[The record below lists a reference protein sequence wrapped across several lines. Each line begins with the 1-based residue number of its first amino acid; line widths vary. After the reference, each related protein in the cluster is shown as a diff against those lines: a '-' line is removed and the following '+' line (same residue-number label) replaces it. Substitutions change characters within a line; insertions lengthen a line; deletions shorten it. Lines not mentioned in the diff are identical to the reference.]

1 MQIGANMKQ
10 IYLDRNQCEQF
21 EVSYFESHSTSLRAD
36 IILSSKQH
44 GYDVEHTSFLG
55 KYGTKP
61 VLLERSR
68 DDAPG
73 WYTIMSIL
81 KDVI

>member
-1 MQIGANMKQ
+1 MKQ

-36 IILSSKQH
+36 TILSSKQH
-44 GYDVEHTSFLG
+44 EYDAEHTSFLG
-55 KYGTKP
+55 GYGTKS
-61 VLLERSR
+61 VLLERDR

-73 WYTIMSIL
+73 WYTVMSTL